1 MKVNCIIVDDE
12 PAARE
17 ILERYVSRCDT
28 LHLAAICSHAFE
40 AGEALKNHDI
50 RLIFLDI
57 NMPRLSGMQF
67 YRSLEN
73 PPFVIF
79 TTAYPEFAVEG
90 FEVNAVDFLLKPFP
104 FDRFEA
110 AVNKAMDSI
119 RSREQ
124 QLPGNAFILLRSDK
138 KLYRVGID
146 DIYHIKAVGDYV
158 QVFYGE
164 KSILVHSTFQNLLS
178 QLPPD
183 QFVRVHKSHA
193 IALNKVESID
203 GNIVRLSGKD
213 IPVGLSYRAAF
224 MDKMSGGDCLMD
236 KISW

>member
-17 ILERYVSRCDT
+17 ILERYVSRCDA

-40 AGEALKNHDI
+40 AGEALKNRNI
-50 RLIFLDI
+50 QLIFLDI

-67 YRSLEN
+67 YKSLEN

-79 TTAYPEFAVEG
+79 TTAYPEYAVEG

-110 AVNKAMDSI
+110 SVRKATEII
-119 RSREQ
+119 RSREHM
-124 QLPGNAFILLRSDK
+124 LSGNAFILMKSDK

-146 DIYHIKAVGDYV
+146 DIYHIKAIGDYV
-158 QVFYGE
+158 QVFFGE

-183 QFVRVHKSHA
+183 KFVRVHKSHA
-193 IALNKVESID
+193 VALSKVETID
-203 GNIVRLSGKD
+203 GNTVRLNGKD
-213 IPVGLSYRAAF
+213 IPVGLSYKAAF
-224 MDKMSGGDCLMD
+224 MAKMS
-236 KISW
+236 

>member
-17 ILERYVSRCDT
+17 ILERYVSRCDA
-28 LHLAAICSHAFE
+28 LHLVAVCSHAFE

-50 RLIFLDI
+50 QLIFLDI

-67 YRSLEN
+67 YKSLEN

-79 TTAYPEFAVEG
+79 TTAYPEYAVEG

-110 AVNKAMDSI
+110 AVRKATEII

-124 QLPGNAFILLRSDK
+124 MLPGNAFILLRSDK
-138 KLYRVGID
+138 KLFRVGID

-158 QVFYGE
+158 QVFFGE
-164 KSILVHSTFQNLLS
+164 KSILVHSTFQNLLN
-178 QLPPD
+178 QLPQD
-183 QFVRVHKSHA
+183 EFVRVHKSHA
-193 IALNKVESID
+193 IALNKVETID
-203 GNIVRLSGKD
+203 GNTVRLNGKS
-213 IPVGLSYRAAF
+213 IPVGLSYKPAF
-224 MDKMSGGDCLMD
+224 ME
-236 KISW
+236 KIS